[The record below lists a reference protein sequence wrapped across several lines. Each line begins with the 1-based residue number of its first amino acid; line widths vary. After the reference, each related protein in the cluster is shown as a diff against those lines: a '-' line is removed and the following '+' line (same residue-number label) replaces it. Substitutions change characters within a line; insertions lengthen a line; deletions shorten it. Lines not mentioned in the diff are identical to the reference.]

1 MIYRYALSLVV
12 FLLLG
17 ACATPIVSY
26 DSGEPCKATAF
37 TVLDGFTAARRGSCR
52 VLSEN
57 HVELSIRPEDDGYI
71 NPSPWFAFKISAPE
85 DTTAIVSLQY
95 VGGRH
100 RYIPKISTDGL
111 NWRPVDANGIKVSRK
126 GTRATFDV
134 QLEEKV
140 TWVAAQEL
148 VTPVIYNAWN
158 SRTAAQS
165 DAELLL
171 LGQSVAKQPIHYLV
185 SNPGAKDVLLL
196 VGRQHPP
203 EVSGSFA
210 MFSFVET
217 LFADTELA
225 MRFRERFQIIAIPL
239 LNPDGVV
246 GGNWRHNLGS
256 TDLNRDWGIFEQ
268 PETLLVGNL
277 LDRLDAAGNRIRV
290 FLDFHSTDRNVFYT
304 QDASVPTEPPE
315 FFETWFAQAA
325 PRLTDYEFTNDAGP
339 GKRASVAKNYMYQRY
354 GIPAA
359 TYEVGDETDR
369 TVARR
374 AAVVFAE
381 ELMILML
388 EKFAQAR

>member
-1 MIYRYALSLVV
+1 MYRYALSLVV
-12 FLLLG
+12 VLLLG

-26 DSGEPCKATAF
+26 DSGKPCKAAAF
-37 TVLDGFTAARRGSCR
+37 TVVDSFSGARRGSCR

-57 HVELSIRPEDDGYI
+57 HVELSIRPEDEGYI
-71 NPSPWFAFKISAPE
+71 NPSPWFAFKIVAAA
-85 DTTAIVSLQY
+85 DATAIVSLQY

-100 RYIPKISTDGL
+100 RYVPKVSTDGL
-111 NWRPVDANGIKVSRK
+111 NWLPVDASSMKVSRK
-126 GTRATFDV
+126 GTRVTFEVGLD
-134 QLEEKV
+134 EEV

-158 SRTAAQS
+158 KKTAARS
-165 DAELLL
+165 DAELRL
-171 LGQSVAKQPIHYLV
+171 LGHSIGKQAIHYLV
-185 SNPGAKDVLLL
+185 SNPDAKDVLLL

-210 MFSFVET
+210 MFSFVQT
-217 LFADTELA
+217 LLADTELA
-225 MRFRERFQIIAIPL
+225 TRFRDRFQIIAIPL
-239 LNPDGVV
+239 LNPDGVI

-268 PETLLVGNL
+268 PETALVAGL
-277 LDRLDAAGNRIRV
+277 LDELDAAGNRIRV

-304 QDASVPTEPPE
+304 QDATVPTEPPQFLE
-315 FFETWFAQAA
+315 AWFERVT
-325 PRLTDYEFTNDAGP
+325 PRLDGYAFTNDAGP

-369 TVARR
+369 TDASR

-381 ELMILML
+381 ELMTLML
-388 EKFAQAR
+388 ETFAQAR